1 MTVRTDKI
9 QSLTGSAPL
18 TLPKTLP
25 ASKKN
30 VKVDTSGNI
39 STPNTTLSFSSLGAG
54 GETGWVLLGTSQTL
68 AWSNG
73 CEVSI
78 EGSGYSASDIY
89 MYKCDFD
96 IESNRQQATGNNFMV
111 APYNGTT
118 NISQAYMSYAGY
130 YNRNNSTSNGAYN
143 TGAQTGTNNGY
154 ELYFSSSVSGNSS
167 NTYDYDSMFDPAGAN
182 DNMAYK
188 GGIRGSF
195 RYYNGAGMRS
205 VLIDPLAYSVDE
217 WNSSYYNNSQ
227 GYYCKQ
233 FFRKGN
239 TKYNSPTNSS
249 FADKFRILNADYAG
263 DNSGA
268 GNATYF
274 QRGYMSLY
282 GIPKTG

>member
-1 MTVRTDKI
+1 
-9 QSLTGSAPL
+9 
-18 TLPKTLP
+18 
-25 ASKKN
+25 
-30 VKVDTSGNI
+30 
-39 STPNTTLSFSSLGAG
+39 
-54 GETGWVLLGTSQTL
+54 
-68 AWSNG
+68 
-73 CEVSI
+73 
-78 EGSGYSASDIY
+78 
-89 MYKCDFD
+89 
-96 IESNRQQATGNNFMV
+96 MV

-130 YNRNNSTSNGAYN
+130 YNRNNSTSNGPYN
-143 TGAQTGTNNGY
+143 TGAQTGTYNGY
-154 ELYFSSSVSGNSS
+154 ELYLAPNVSGNSGA
-167 NTYDYDSMFDPAGAN
+167 TFDYDSMFDASQAN
-182 DNMAYK
+182 NNSAYK

-217 WNSSYYNNSQ
+217 WNASYYNNNQ

-249 FADKFRILNADYAG
+249 FADKFRILNKDYAG

-268 GNATYF
+268 GNTTYF